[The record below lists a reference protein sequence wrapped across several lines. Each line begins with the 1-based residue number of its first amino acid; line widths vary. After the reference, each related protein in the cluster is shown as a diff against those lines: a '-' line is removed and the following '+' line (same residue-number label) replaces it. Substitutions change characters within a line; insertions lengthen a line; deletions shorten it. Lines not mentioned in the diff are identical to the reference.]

1 MKSYAIPPYV
11 GASLWPL
18 NNLTHCINYQD
29 INNKLFNKKEINR

>member
-11 GASLWPL
+11 DALLWPL
-18 NNLTHCINYQD
+18 NILTLCINYQD